1 MSVTIDYY
9 LSTSSPWTYL
19 GAKRLMRIAER
30 ANANVNVYP
39 VGYGQIFAVSG
50 GLPLPK
56 RAPQRQAYRMM
67 ELKRWKEYLNDPINI
82 EPKNFPATDPIS
94 SYAIIAAR
102 ELGLDALGLST
113 ALLTALWV
121 DDRNI
126 DDPAVTAA
134 VVAEHGLDTDA
145 VMTKAATPE
154 VAALFESDTKKA
166 IDQGVFGAPSY
177 VVDGEIFWG
186 QDRVDLLAWRLGVSA
201 DASE

>member
-1 MSVTIDYY
+1 MTVTIDYY

-19 GAKRLMRIAER
+19 GARRLMRIAEQTK
-30 ANANVNVYP
+30 ATVNVYP
-39 VGYGQIFAVSG
+39 VGFGQIFAVSG

-82 EPKNFPATDPIS
+82 EPTNFPATAPIS
-94 SYAIIAAR
+94 SHAIIAAR

-126 DDPAVTAA
+126 DDAEVTAA
-134 VVAEHGLDTDA
+134 VVAEHGIDADA
-145 VMTKAATPE
+145 VMTKAGTPE
-154 VAALFESDTKKA
+154 IAALFESDTQHA

-186 QDRVDLLAWRLGVSA
+186 QDRVDLLAWRLGVA
-201 DASE
+201 